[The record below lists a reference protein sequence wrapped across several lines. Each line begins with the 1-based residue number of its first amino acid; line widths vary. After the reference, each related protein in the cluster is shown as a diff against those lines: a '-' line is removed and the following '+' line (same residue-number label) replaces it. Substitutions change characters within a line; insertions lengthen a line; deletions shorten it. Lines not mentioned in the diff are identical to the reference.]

1 MRTLADLKSFTR
13 EATGILAREKD
24 LASYEIYCASA
35 EHRIARLNYT
45 SDIPSRGLEE
55 FKSLHAD
62 GFQLRIAMRRDPHE
76 VGAASEA
83 GDFSSD
89 SVRDALRRA
98 RSAAV
103 VDPHFPGFPSVPLGR
118 KPALSEKSDLARVG
132 DGAIAAAAWDVLDG
146 ALAAFAKRSA
156 NDRFGASRI
165 EHPGLIIGGDVSVIR
180 DRIAIFNSNFAFAE
194 VRVDESAHFN
204 ASVTSIIES
213 LDAKGTAGALGD
225 CAAAMRRAARVLGRD
240 AVRRALALS
249 HGARPASGKFRVVL
263 GPQPVAEIL
272 NYLVMGSLTTGAF
285 HAASSAYHAKFG
297 APVMDSRLS
306 LADDPAFSA
315 GAIRRRITCEG
326 IPTRRVELIRD
337 GKLVG
342 LLSNFYDTHRLLT
355 DEHRAEKLGGCAP
368 AKLDFDPLSGYR
380 LGEGGGRRFDASPA
394 AAGTNVVMRAR
405 GGVTDRELV
414 RAVGDGIYVGRIWYT
429 YPINGQRAGDFTC
442 TVSGDSYIVRDGEI
456 AEPLA
461 PNCLRI
467 NASIADVFEHP
478 LAVGMRPHPATVWG
492 SPEAYYVPAIAAG
505 AIALAEVAPA

>member
-1 MRTLADLKSFTR
+1 MRSLAELKSFTR
-13 EATGILAREKD
+13 EAARILAREKD
-24 LASYEIYCASA
+24 LASYEIYCATA
-35 EHRIARLNYT
+35 EHRIARLAYT

-62 GFQLRIAMRRDPHE
+62 GFQLRITMRRDPHE

-83 GDFSSD
+83 GDFTSD
-89 SVRDALRRA
+89 SVRDAIRRA

-103 VDPHFPGFPSVPLGR
+103 VDPHFPGFPAVPLGR
-118 KPALSEKSDLARVG
+118 KPAPSEKSDLARVG

-146 ALAAFAKRSA
+146 ALAAFAKRA
-156 NDRFGASRI
+156 ADPRI

-180 DRIAIFNSNFAFAE
+180 DRIAIFNPNFSE
-194 VRVDESAHFN
+194 VRVDEGAHFN

-213 LDAKGTAGALGD
+213 LDAKGTATALGD
-225 CAAAMRRAARVLGRD
+225 SAAAMRRDAHVIGRD

-249 HGARPASGKFRVVL
+249 HGVRPAPGKFRVVL
-263 GPQPVAEIL
+263 GPQPIAEIL
-272 NYLVMGSLTTGAF
+272 NYMVMGSLTTGAF

-306 LADDPAFSA
+306 LVDNPMFSA
-315 GAIRRRITCEG
+315 GAFRRRVTCEG

-337 GKLVG
+337 GKLIA
-342 LLSNFYDTHRLLT
+342 LLSNFYDTHRMLT
-355 DEHRAEKLGGCAP
+355 DEHRAEKLGPSAP
-368 AKLDFDPLSGYR
+368 AKLIFPPLSGYR
-380 LGEGGGRRFDASPA
+380 LGEGGGRRFDASPGS
-394 AAGTNVVMRAR
+394 AGTNVVMRAR
-405 GGVTDRELV
+405 DGVSDRELI

-442 TVSGDSYIVRDGEI
+442 TVTGDSHLIRDGEI

-467 NASIADVFEHP
+467 NANIAQVFEHP
-478 LAVGMRPHPATVWG
+478 LAVGSTPRPATVWG
-492 SPEAYYVPAIAAG
+492 SPEAYYVPAIAADS
-505 AIALAEVAPA
+505 IALAEVAPT

>member
-13 EATGILAREKD
+13 EAARILAREKD
-24 LASYEIYCASA
+24 LASYEIYCATA

-83 GDFSSD
+83 GDFTSD
-89 SVRDALRRA
+89 SIRDALRRA

-103 VDPHFPGFPSVPLGR
+103 VDPHFSGFPSGPPLGR
-118 KPALSEKSDLARVG
+118 KPAWSEKSDLARVG
-132 DGAIAAAAWDVLDG
+132 DGAIAAAAWDVLEG

-156 NDRFGASRI
+156 NDRSGASRI

-180 DRIAIFNSNFAFAE
+180 DRIAIFNSNFAE
-194 VRVDESAHFN
+194 VRIDESAHFN
-204 ASVTSIIES
+204 ASVTSIVES

-225 CAAAMRRAARVLGRD
+225 CAAAMRRAARVLGCD

-272 NYLVMGSLTTGAF
+272 NYMVMGSLTTGAF

-355 DEHRAEKLGGCAP
+355 DEHRADKLGADAP
-368 AKLDFDPLSGYR
+368 AKLDFDALSGYR
-380 LGEGGGRRFDASPA
+380 LGEGGGRRFDASPGS
-394 AAGTNVVMRAR
+394 AGTNVVMRAR

-442 TVSGDSYIVRDGEI
+442 TVTGDSYLVRGGQVV
-456 AEPLA
+456 EPLA

-467 NASIADVFEHP
+467 NANIADVFEHP

-505 AIALAEVAPA
+505 SIALAEVAPN

>member
-1 MRTLADLKSFTR
+1 MRSLAELKSFTR
-13 EATGILAREKD
+13 EAARILALEKD
-24 LASYEIYCASA
+24 LASYEIYCATA
-35 EHRIARLNYT
+35 ENRIARLSYT

-76 VGAASEA
+76 VGAAFEA
-83 GDFSSD
+83 GDFTAE
-89 SVRDALRRA
+89 SVRDALSRA

-103 VDPHFPGFPSVPLGR
+103 VDPHFSGFPAVPLG
-118 KPALSEKSDLARVG
+118 KLAASEKSDLARVG
-132 DGAIAAAAWDVLDG
+132 DSAIAAAAWDVLGG
-146 ALAAFAKRSA
+146 ALAAFAKRP
-156 NDRFGASRI
+156 ASPRT
-165 EHPGLIIGGDVSVIR
+165 EQPGLIIGGDVSVIR
-180 DRIAIFNSNFAFAE
+180 DRIVIFNSNFAE
-194 VRVDESAHFN
+194 VRTDESAYFN
-204 ASVTSIIES
+204 ASVTSIVES
-213 LDAKGTAGALGD
+213 LDAKGTATALGD
-225 CAAAMRRAARVLGRD
+225 SAAAMRRDARVLGRD

-249 HGARPASGKFRVVL
+249 HGARPKAGKFRVVL

-272 NYLVMGSLTTGAF
+272 NYMVMGSLTTGSF

-306 LADDPAFSA
+306 LADDPSFRA

-326 IPTRRVELIRD
+326 IPTGRVDLVRG

-355 DEHRAEKLGGCAP
+355 DEHRAEKLGPAAP
-368 AKLDFDPLSGYR
+368 AKIEFPPLSGYR
-380 LGEGGGRRFDASPA
+380 LGEGGGRRFDASPGT
-394 AAGTNVVMRAR
+394 AGTNVVMRAR
-405 GGVTDRELV
+405 DGVTDDALV
-414 RAVGDGIYVGRIWYT
+414 RTVGDGIYVGRIWYT

-442 TVSGDSYIVRDGEI
+442 TVSGDSYVIRDGKI

-467 NASIADVFEHP
+467 NANIGQVFEHP
-478 LAVGMRPHPATVWG
+478 IALGARPRAATVWG

-505 AIALAEVAPA
+505 SIALAEVGATA

>member
-1 MRTLADLKSFTR
+1 
-13 EATGILAREKD
+13 
-24 LASYEIYCASA
+24 
-35 EHRIARLNYT
+35 
-45 SDIPSRGLEE
+45 
-55 FKSLHAD
+55 
-62 GFQLRIAMRRDPHE
+62 LRVAMRRDPHE
-76 VGAASEA
+76 VGAAFEA
-83 GDFSSD
+83 GDFTSD

-103 VDPHFPGFPSVPLGR
+103 VDPHFSGFPAAPLDR
-118 KPALSEKSDLARVG
+118 KLASSEKSDLARVG

-146 ALAAFAKRSA
+146 ALAAFAKRA
-156 NDRFGASRI
+156 VDVRT

-180 DRIAIFNSNFAFAE
+180 DRIAIFNSNFAE
-194 VRVDESAHFN
+194 VRTDESAHFN
-204 ASVTSIIES
+204 ASVTAIIES
-213 LDAKGTAGALGD
+213 LDAKGTATTLGD
-225 CAAAMRRAARVLGRD
+225 STAAMRRDARVLGRH

-249 HGARPASGKFRVVL
+249 HGARPEAGKFRVAL
-263 GPQPVAEIL
+263 GPQPIAEIL
-272 NYLVMGSLTTGAF
+272 NYMVMGSLTTGAF

-306 LADDPAFSA
+306 LADDPAFGA

-342 LLSNFYDTHRLLT
+342 LLSNFYDTHRILT
-355 DEHRAEKLGGCAP
+355 DEHRSEKLGAGAP
-368 AKLDFDPLSGYR
+368 AKLDFPPLSGYR
-380 LGEGGGRRFDASPA
+380 LGEGGGRRFDASPGS
-394 AAGTNVVMRAR
+394 AGTNVVMRAR
-405 GGVTDRELV
+405 GGVADRELV

-442 TVSGDSYIVRDGEI
+442 TVTGDSYLIRGGKI

-467 NASIADVFEHP
+467 NANIAQVFEYS
-478 LAVGMRPHPATVWG
+478 LAVGSRPRPATVWG

-505 AIALAEVAPA
+505 SIALAEVALT

>member
-1 MRTLADLKSFTR
+1 MRSLAELKSFTR
-13 EATGILAREKD
+13 EAARILALEKD
-24 LASYEIYCASA
+24 LASYEIYCATA
-35 EHRIARLNYT
+35 ENRIARLSYT

-76 VGAASEA
+76 VGAAFEA
-83 GDFSSD
+83 GDFTAE
-89 SVRDALRRA
+89 SVRDALSRA

-103 VDPHFPGFPSVPLGR
+103 VDPHFSGFPAVPLG
-118 KPALSEKSDLARVG
+118 KLAASEKSDLARVG
-132 DGAIAAAAWDVLDG
+132 DSAIAAAAWDVLGG
-146 ALAAFAKRSA
+146 ALAAFAKRP
-156 NDRFGASRI
+156 ASPRT
-165 EHPGLIIGGDVSVIR
+165 EQPGLIIGGDVSVIR
-180 DRIAIFNSNFAFAE
+180 DRIVIFNSNSAE
-194 VRVDESAHFN
+194 VRTDESAYFN
-204 ASVTSIIES
+204 ASVTSIVES
-213 LDAKGTAGALGD
+213 LDAKGTATALGD
-225 CAAAMRRAARVLGRD
+225 SAAAMRRDARVLGRD

-249 HGARPASGKFRVVL
+249 HGARPKAGKFRVVL

-272 NYLVMGSLTTGAF
+272 NYMVMGSLTTGSF

-306 LADDPAFSA
+306 LADDPSFRA

-326 IPTRRVELIRD
+326 IPTGRVDLVRG

-355 DEHRAEKLGGCAP
+355 DEHRAEKLGPAAP
-368 AKLDFDPLSGYR
+368 AKIEFPPLSGYR
-380 LGEGGGRRFDASPA
+380 LGEGGGRRFDASPGT
-394 AAGTNVVMRAR
+394 AGTNVVMRAR
-405 GGVTDRELV
+405 DGVTDDALV
-414 RAVGDGIYVGRIWYT
+414 RTVGDGIYVGRIWYT

-442 TVSGDSYIVRDGEI
+442 TVSGDSYVIRDGKI

-467 NASIADVFEHP
+467 NANIGQVFEHP
-478 LAVGMRPHPATVWG
+478 IALGARPRAATVWG

-505 AIALAEVAPA
+505 SIALAEVGATA

>member
-1 MRTLADLKSFTR
+1 MRSLAELKSFTR
-13 EATGILAREKD
+13 EAARILAREQD
-24 LASYEIYCASA
+24 LASYEIYCATA
-35 EHRIARLNYT
+35 EHRIARLAYT

-62 GFQLRIAMRRDPHE
+62 GFQLRVTMRRDPHE
-76 VGAASEA
+76 IGVAFEA

-89 SVRDALRRA
+89 SVRNAISSA

-103 VDPHFPGFPSVPLGR
+103 IDPHFSGFPAATLERRLAP
-118 KPALSEKSDLARVG
+118 SEKSDLARVG

-146 ALAAFAKRSA
+146 ALATFAKGPVNPRT
-156 NDRFGASRI
+156 DL
-165 EHPGLIIGGDVSVIR
+165 PGLIIGGDVSVIS
-180 DRIAIFNSNFAFAE
+180 DRIAIFNSNFAE
-194 VRVDESAHFN
+194 IRTDESAHFN

-213 LDAKGTAGALGD
+213 LDAKGTATALGD
-225 CAAAMRRAARVLGRD
+225 SAAAMRRDAKVLGRD

-249 HGARPASGKFRVVL
+249 HGARPAAGKFRVVL

-272 NYLVMGSLTTGAF
+272 NYMVMGSLTTGAF

-306 LADDPAFSA
+306 LVDDPAFSA

-326 IPTRRVELIRD
+326 IPTRRIELIRD

-342 LLSNFYDTHRLLT
+342 LLSNFYDSHRILT
-355 DEHRAEKLGGCAP
+355 DEHRAEKLGAGAP
-368 AKLDFDPLSGYR
+368 TKLDFPPLSGYR
-380 LGEGGGRRFDASPA
+380 LGEGGGRRFDASPGS
-394 AAGTNVVMRAR
+394 AGTNVVMRAR
-405 GGVTDRELV
+405 GGVNDRDLV

-442 TVSGDSYIVRDGEI
+442 TVTGDSYIVRNGEI

-467 NASIADVFEHP
+467 NANIAQVFEHP
-478 LAVGMRPHPATVWG
+478 LAVGSRVRSATVWG
-492 SPEAYYVPAIAAG
+492 SPEAYYVHAVAAG
-505 AIALAEVAPA
+505 SIELAEVAAT